1 MHDPVAALFHAAR
14 GTDVVMTA
22 VRGRVLFR
30 DGRVLTLDEA
40 ALGEAMEEP
49 ARRVREALA

>member
-1 MHDPVAALFHAAR
+1 
-14 GTDVVMTA
+14 MTA